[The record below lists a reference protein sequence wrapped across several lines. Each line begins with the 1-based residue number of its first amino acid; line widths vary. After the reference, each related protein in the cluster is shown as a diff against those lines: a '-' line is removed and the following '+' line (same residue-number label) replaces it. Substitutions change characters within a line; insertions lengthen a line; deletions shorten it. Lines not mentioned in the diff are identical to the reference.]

1 MHEITMNYLDSGKA
15 DDNMKQKIFEVEK
28 TYHKL
33 TVERGGIIRDIV
45 RVERKED
52 APYLF
57 EDSDF
62 SIATI
67 KKLIRDGEDDA
78 KKAIDSHL
86 KKGSYE

>member
-15 DDNMKQKIFEVEK
+15 DDKMKQKIFDVEK

-33 TVERGGIIRDIV
+33 TVERGGIKRDII

-52 APYLF
+52 TPYLF

-62 SIATI
+62 SLATI
-67 KKLIRDGEDDA
+67 EKLIQTGEDDGN
-78 KKAIDSHL
+78 KAINSYL
-86 KKGSYE
+86 KK

>member
-1 MHEITMNYLDSGKA
+1 YLDSGKA
-15 DDNMKQKIFEVEK
+15 NDDMKQKILDVEK

-33 TVERGGIIRDIV
+33 TFERGGIIRDIV

-62 SIATI
+62 SLATI
-67 KKLIRDGEDDA
+67 KKLIRSGENDA
-78 KKAIDSHL
+78 NKAIDSHL
-86 KKGSYE
+86 KK